1 MRNVFYRASSAL
13 ARFMYGRNGSDQL
26 NVALLAVYLVV
37 CLLRAL
43 FVRSAAAAAF
53 FNILTLLAA
62 ALLLFRMFSR
72 ASAVWT
78 GSTNTSPAKAARP
91 SAACR
96 RARERL
102 RSPVPSAER
111 RSSAR
116 AEGSTGAYA
125 GVFRR
130 RTALENRYILRGRRS
145 ERDALLSVRRPS
157 LRRRRRGET
166 GKMGKTGGGPDNL
179 PVFAGNMPWYPLT
192 SPVPVIYNTEEV

>member
-72 ASAVWT
+72 K
-78 GSTNTSPAKAARP
+78 GG
-91 SAACR
+91 
-96 RARERL
+96 ER
-102 RSPVPSAER
+102 PVPR
-111 RSSAR
+111 LVVPYP
-116 AEGSTGAYA
+116 GAA
-125 GVFRR
+125 G
-130 RTALENRYILRGRRS
+130 
-145 ERDALLSVRRPS
+145 RDAPAQSGQGAQILHLQKLQDHLPCA
-157 LRRRRRGET
+157 GGQ
-166 GKMGKTGGGPDNL
+166 GKD
-179 PVFAGNMPWYPLT
+179 
-192 SPVPVIYNTEEV
+192 